1 MLNVVY
7 KVVFNL
13 TNIAT
18 LQNVEGVFGKCNLES
33 VGLEGSSLYD
43 VWLRADER
51 GSFLSETGIVLFTAV
66 DSCTRWI
73 LGGLSVGLNQSGR
86 KNDCSLS
93 CDRVNNVCYILW
105 WCLTKHKE
113 T

>member
-1 MLNVVY
+1 MLNVVC
-7 KVVFNL
+7 KVFFNL

-43 VWLRADER
+43 GWLRADER
-51 GSFLSETGIVLFTAV
+51 GSFPGGTGIILLTAV

-73 LGGLSVGLNQSGR
+73 LEVFLFCWAKAVRAQ
-86 KNDCSLS
+86 
-93 CDRVNNVCYILW
+93 I
-105 WCLTKHKE
+105 
-113 T
+113 